1 MDQSAVFL
9 ARAFTFTAAIA
20 CLVIML
26 AAGHELQGRLLG
38 SSAQRPAADGPVNVV
53 KAPADPATGRTA
65 AGACVTCAMGAPR
78 GGQ

>member
-9 ARAFTFTAAIA
+9 ARVFGFAPAVA

-26 AAGHELQGRLLG
+26 AAGHELQGRLG
-38 SSAQRPAADGPVNVV
+38 AGVVQRPAADAPVNVV
-53 KAPADPATGRTA
+53 KAPADPAIDPVA
-65 AGACVTCAMGAPR
+65 VCVTCAMGAPR